1 MRRAPA
7 IYEKHKERAVGAI
20 VLHAGVNDIRH
31 RQSEILKA
39 DFAALIKDTKERTPS
54 AKIFVSGLL
63 PLIRRSNEYYSRL
76 LGLNNWLQGFC
87 KKKDVGFIKNWNL
100 FLERL
105 CLFKRDGLHPNSFGA
120 RVLSENISKMVEQMP
135 LTESWPFVDM
145 GEEEH
150 HDQRWPVACKKAL
163 GQGTHFLYHSY
174 RTPINMSI
182 EVITIDQ
189 RTVTYRVVSMPGDST
204 YLFHSLCYILHNHIR
219 LTLDIWRNIV
229 SYVLND
235 WDRFKVWTDDGTGD
249 NYTTQE
255 HYKSEILKPFTYG
268 SACEFMAAA
277 ELFSCRFQVYQSGQI
292 FYTFGQSPMPL
303 KHLRFTGDDLS
314 NGHFDVYECLNSQKL
329 DVKLSMKPVVCLQR
343 LTDAECHINTS
354 PGNTN
359 PGEHN
364 KVPLEIVLLQRA
376 CAKPSCKSV
385 IQMFGC
391 FFGCYRTFIVMELLD
406 STMSLQDFIKMGPMK
421 KPRAERA
428 FGQIV
433 QAVLHSHSRGVFH
446 NDLKA
451 GNILYQTTTGQI
463 KLGIDFAMET

>member
-1 MRRAPA
+1 
-7 IYEKHKERAVGAI
+7 
-20 VLHAGVNDIRH
+20 
-31 RQSEILKA
+31 
-39 DFAALIKDTKERTPS
+39 
-54 AKIFVSGLL
+54 
-63 PLIRRSNEYYSRL
+63 
-76 LGLNNWLQGFC
+76 
-87 KKKDVGFIKNWNL
+87 
-100 FLERL
+100 
-105 CLFKRDGLHPNSFGA
+105 
-120 RVLSENISKMVEQMP
+120 MVEQMP

-163 GQGTHFLYHSY
+163 GQGRAIAIYF
-174 RTPINMSI
+174 PD
-182 EVITIDQ
+182 ID
-189 RTVTYRVVSMPGDST
+189 
-204 YLFHSLCYILHNHIR
+204 
-219 LTLDIWRNIV
+219 
-229 SYVLND
+229 
-235 WDRFKVWTDDGTGD
+235 
-249 NYTTQE
+249 
-255 HYKSEILKPFTYG
+255 
-268 SACEFMAAA
+268 
-277 ELFSCRFQVYQSGQI
+277 SGQKA
-292 FYTFGQSPMPL
+292 M
-303 KHLRFTGDDLS
+303 
-314 NGHFDVYECLNSQKL
+314 N
-329 DVKLSMKPVVCLQR
+329 VVEKQ
-343 LTDAECHINTS
+343 LTDNGVIGWHNW
-354 PGNTN
+354 GWQ